1 MSYPREFKLMVIEY
15 YHNNGQ
21 NKYRTC
27 KEFQITKSMLNGWLS
42 KIKGLC
48 PKPSM

>member
-15 YHNNGQ
+15 FVANGQ

-27 KEFQITKSMLNGWLS
+27 KQFAITKSMLNGWLAKIE
-42 KIKGLC
+42 KIK
-48 PKPSM
+48 